1 MIDEVAHG
9 PVGICLT
16 FLAAT
21 KEEKSVRPYKK
32 FCATKK
38 TTAFN
43 ADVDL
48 PYQSEISENLFV
60 TNYDKLKVA
69 MPYVANVRGVVAA
82 CETTISAGGVEMKH
96 FELVD
101 AKGNSVE
108 VTAYGRHGSNQLL
121 TSGNDVI
128 IFIASALIKDGAPHG
143 RLWVYDRAHVV
154 LRRAGVTVPQS
165 RTLIQLVKR

>member
-1 MIDEVAHG
+1 
-9 PVGICLT
+9 
-16 FLAAT
+16 
-21 KEEKSVRPYKK
+21 
-32 FCATKK
+32 
-38 TTAFN
+38 
-43 ADVDL
+43 
-48 PYQSEISENLFV
+48 
-60 TNYDKLKVA
+60 
-69 MPYVANVRGVVAA
+69 
-82 CETTISAGGVEMKH
+82 MKH

-101 AKGNSVE
+101 AKGNGVE
-108 VTAYGRHGSNQLL
+108 VTAYGRHGCNELL